1 MSKTAYLASPFELV
15 SVAVPKTASA
25 KPAPQPTNH
34 LVVIDCSGSMYH
46 DLPLIRTQLK
56 DKLPRLIAEGD
67 TISLIWFS
75 GKGEFGTLVKGEPV
89 ATLKDLSDLN
99 KAIDRWLKPVGLTG
113 FKEPLEEVKRL
124 ASSIGGVC
132 SLFFMSDGCDNVWS
146 QAQILKA
153 VEEVVPVVASATFV
167 EYGYYC
173 NHPLMVSMAEAAGG
187 ALILNEDFKKY
198 EPSFEAAMQKRPLG
212 AKRIDVDLQADAIKG
227 FAFAFD
233 GEALLTFKVEG
244 GKVTVP
250 EQVDKIWYVA
260 PGQKGPGKP
269 TGINFAQ
276 PTANDQSVI
285 AAAYAAVALYSQRMA
300 TDVVLGL
307 LKNIGDVRVI
317 KQFSGC
323 FGKQKYAEFVE
334 TTTLAALNPK
344 LRWTEGYDP
353 KSLPDDNAFTVLDL
367 LRIISED
374 DDNRLLLD
382 SEVFRYNR
390 IGRPRV
396 QEAELTAEEQQ
407 EVEQIQREMKV
418 AKGKLLEGLE
428 TKLASVQAGKSP
440 LKFTATPDP
449 NGVPVG
455 ALIYNET
462 RPNVSVQTRREG
474 TVDLKERK
482 GTWHPKIPDVFPT
495 FVYRNYTII
504 RDGLVNVET
513 LPLKLTAA
521 TLDKLKKAGIP
532 ANAIGTSDTGGTTV
546 INLRELPII
555 NRAMVQATSAKRL
568 FELEY
573 ELTVARAGQKVYNAY
588 YKENFEGRA
597 SEGFKVLYGVDG
609 AEWLKEQGIT
619 DYSGFSPKGKQAM
632 AQDVYMG
639 KELHVALKGLSSLP
653 TLKDVQA
660 RIASGKHTASSTLMA
675 PFVKEVEDFLA
686 SSVYEKASDQAKVYK
701 AWLEGQAAAAKTK
714 VRGLLYQLSQI
725 RMSVI
730 VGQTWFTEF
739 SSLDDTSLTIQGPD
753 GKDIVGTVTMKEIE
767 VPI

>member
-1 MSKTAYLASPFELV
+1 M
-15 SVAVPKTASA
+15 
-25 KPAPQPTNH
+25 
-34 LVVIDCSGSMYH
+34 
-46 DLPLIRTQLK
+46 
-56 DKLPRLIAEGD
+56 
-67 TISLIWFS
+67 
-75 GKGEFGTLVKGEPV
+75 
-89 ATLKDLSDLN
+89 
-99 KAIDRWLKPVGLTG
+99 
-113 FKEPLEEVKRL
+113 
-124 ASSIGGVC
+124 
-132 SLFFMSDGCDNVWS
+132 
-146 QAQILKA
+146 
-153 VEEVVPVVASATFV
+153 
-167 EYGYYC
+167 
-173 NHPLMVSMAEAAGG
+173 
-187 ALILNEDFKKY
+187 
-198 EPSFEAAMQKRPLG
+198 
-212 AKRIDVDLQADAIKG
+212 ADAI
-227 FAFAFD
+227 
-233 GEALLTFKVEG
+233 
-244 GKVTVP
+244 
-250 EQVDKIWYVA
+250 
-260 PGQKGPGKP
+260 
-269 TGINFAQ
+269 
-276 PTANDQSVI
+276 
-285 AAAYAAVALYSQRMA
+285 AASYAAVSLFAARMKPN
-300 TDVVLGL
+300 VVYPL
-307 LKNIGDVRVI
+307 LKALGDKALI
-317 KQFSGC
+317 QTFAGC
-323 FGKQKYAEFVE
+323 FGKQRYVEFVE
-334 TTTLAALNPK
+334 HTRQLAFDPE
-344 LRWTEGYDP
+344 LRWQKGFDP
-353 KSLPDDNAFTVLDL
+353 SAVPDDNAFTVLDL

-382 SEVFRYNR
+382 SDLFKYNR

-396 QEAELTAEEQQ
+396 QEAELSAEEQK
-407 EVEQIQREMKV
+407 EVDEIQREMKV

-428 TKLASVQAGKSP
+428 TRLASLQAGKSA

-495 FVYRNYTII
+495 YVYRNYTII

-513 LPLKLTAA
+513 LPLKLTDA
-521 TLDKLKKAGIP
+521 TVRKLKKAGFP
-532 ANAIGTSDTGGTTV
+532 AAAVEVNSPGVYV
-546 INLRELPII
+546 IKLRELPII
-555 NRAMVQATSAKRL
+555 NRAMVQATSAKKL

-597 SEGFKVLYGVDG
+597 SEGFKVLYGADG

-619 DYSGFSPKGKQAM
+619 DYSGFSPKGKTAA

-675 PFVKEVEDFLA
+675 PFVQEVEAFLA
-686 SSVYEKASDQAKVYK
+686 SDVYKKASDQAKVYK
-701 AWLEGQAAAAKTK
+701 AWLEGQGAAAKAK

-739 SSLDDTSLTIQGPD
+739 SSLDENSLTIQGQD